1 MITFAIP
8 YYSGLDYLQ
17 RTLESVLGQTGDGWA
32 ALVCDDSPGQEAGEL
47 VGRVGQGRVR
57 YAPNE
62 HNLGMAATFNRCID
76 LAETDLV
83 TVLHADDELAPSYTR
98 VVSEAL
104 ARHPEAAAAYTGIDV
119 IGAASEPS
127 FSLPHFV
134 KGSINPARRRER
146 VLDGEPGVRALLR
159 GNFIPAATLCLR
171 KSRLGA
177 RRFRADYKFVL
188 DWDFTLGIL
197 LDGGSIV
204 GVPAH
209 CLRNRAHAEAATEQ
223 LTRAHKRFTEEI
235 ELYDEMEAIA
245 RERGWTR
252 AADVARARRFTKLHI
267 VYRAVAS
274 LARFDL
280 GHARHALELLRR

>member
-8 YYSGLDYLQ
+8 YYSGLAYLQ
-17 RTLESVLGQTGDGWA
+17 RTIESVLGQSDDSWS
-32 ALVCDDSPGQEAGEL
+32 ALLVDDSPKQEAADL
-47 VGRVGQGRVR
+47 VQRIGQGRVR

-62 HNLGMAATFNRCID
+62 RNLGMAATFNRCID

-83 TVLHADDELAPSYTR
+83 TVLHADDELAPTYTR
-98 VVSEAL
+98 IVGDAL
-104 ARHPEAAAAYTGIDV
+104 ARHPDATAAYTGIDV
-119 IGAASEPS
+119 IGEASQPS

-134 KGSINPARRRER
+134 KGSINPARRREL

-171 KSRLGA
+171 RSRLGA
-177 RRFRADYKFVL
+177 RRFRAHYKFVL

-209 CLRNRAHAEAATEQ
+209 CLRNRAHREAATEQ
-223 LTRAHKRFTEEI
+223 LTREHRRFTEEI
-235 ELYDEMEAIA
+235 ELYDEMEATA
-245 RERGWTR
+245 RERGWSR
-252 AADVARARRFTKLHI
+252 CVEVARARRFTKLHI
-267 VYRAVAS
+267 VYRAVTS